1 MKHFKHFLAIALLVL
16 TLGIPAYAGEMDTP
30 GYVPP
35 PPPPPPIAAP
45 GDMGT
50 PTAAPA
56 EIGTQ
61 TLTEI
66 AIESILSALA
76 FF

>member
-1 MKHFKHFLAIALLVL
+1 MKHFKHFLAIALLAL

-30 GYVPP
+30 GYK
-35 PPPPPPIAAP
+35 PPPPPPIATP
-45 GDMGT
+45 GDMET
-50 PTAAPA
+50 PTVAPA

-66 AIESILSALA
+66 AIDSILSALA

>member
-1 MKHFKHFLAIALLVL
+1 MKHFKYFLAIALLVL

-35 PPPPPPIAAP
+35 PPPPIAAP
-45 GDMGT
+45 GQTETPTVAASEVGT
-50 PTAAPA
+50 PT
-56 EIGTQ
+56 
-61 TLTEI
+61 LVEI
-66 AIESILSALA
+66 AIESILTAFA

>member
-30 GYVPP
+30 APP
-35 PPPPPPIAAP
+35 QPPPPIAVP